1 MIFFFY
7 TKRRQR
13 NVKGNSFNIQLQRKL
28 QEMVVNQIRKGW
40 FGLSHAYLVHAVLM
54 KTGNIG
60 DCVNR
65 SFRLERGL
73 HWYYSTFLLYVRE
86 TERSM
91 QL

>member
-40 FGLSHAYLVHAVLM
+40 FGLSHAHLVHAVLM
-54 KTGNIG
+54 KT
-60 DCVNR
+60 VNR

>member
-1 MIFFFY
+1 
-7 TKRRQR
+7 
-13 NVKGNSFNIQLQRKL
+13 
-28 QEMVVNQIRKGW
+28 
-40 FGLSHAYLVHAVLM
+40 
-54 KTGNIG
+54 
-60 DCVNR
+60 VNR